1 MKFEIRDRVRKIS
14 GYSYEPAMIVAAFK
28 NTKGEERF
36 VAEITE
42 GQCAGMLHVF
52 NGGQLEHVDDAQA
65 WIEENIYLDSETKLR
80 RDIILDPDRNRLFFF
95 AEQLDFDKDDTH
107 KPARY
112 WLDEIEG
119 WKPEWFDIVNA
130 RYTK

>member
-1 MKFEIRDRVRKIS
+1 MKFQLRDRVRKPK
-14 GYSYEPAMIVAAFK
+14 GYNYEPAIIVAAFT
-28 NTKGEERF
+28 NTKGEERY

-52 NGGQLEHVDDAQA
+52 NADQLEHVDESQA
-65 WIEENIYLDSETKLR
+65 WIEEHVYLDSDTKER
-80 RDIILDPDRNRLFFF
+80 RQIFFDNDRNRLFFF
-95 AEQLDFDKDDTH
+95 AEQLDFDKDDTR

-119 WKPEWFDIVNA
+119 WKQEWFDVIKA
-130 RYTK
+130 RYTI